1 MVSRVMKGLEAEGYI
16 VPLESGKLVLR
27 EKLSNYLQ

>member
-1 MVSRVMKGLEAEGYI
+1 MKGLEVEGYI
-16 VPLESGKLVLR
+16 VPAESGHLVLR